1 MKKLI
6 ITLTMIFLMLGA
18 LDINNVFAGPP
29 LKPGNPGLPGCLAQV
44 NELEAELAAM
54 EKLAPVP
61 RTGQTTSYAV
71 GDDGTL
77 QEGVPLPT
85 PRFTDNGNGTVTD
98 NLTKLIWLKNAN
110 CTDPVGGIDKSSG
123 TLNWGNAL
131 TWSNN
136 LASGFCGLTDG
147 STVGQWRLPNV
158 RELQSLVDYAYS
170 DPAISNS
177 AGTGQCSPGDP
188 FDDLQPYLY
197 WSSTTNAGY
206 SLGAWSVYFSGGLVT
221 SSNKTNYLSV
231 LAVRGG
237 S

>member
-1 MKKLI
+1 
-6 ITLTMIFLMLGA
+6 MIFLMLGA

-71 GDDGTL
+71 GDDGAL
-77 QEGVPLPT
+77 QEGVPLPQ
-85 PRFTDNGNGTVTD
+85 PRFHDNGNGTVTD

-110 CTDPVGGIDKSSG
+110 CQDTVGGINKSSG
-123 TLNWGNAL
+123 TLNWADAL

-177 AGTGQCSPGDP
+177 AGTGQGSSGDP
-188 FDDLQPYLY
+188 FDDLASNTY
-197 WSSTTNAGY
+197 WSSTTSAGY
-206 SLGAWSVYFSGGLVT
+206 SGFAWYVDFGNGYVFFYHKTGG
-221 SSNKTNYLSV
+221 YLYV